1 MDLWKPCLPGL
12 VLGAH
17 WSWAGKCSLKAVF
30 DPFLDTAS
38 TLQICCKHSC
48 NSSPSWMPKYNKH
61 CCYVHPRRE
70 SLPWES
76 FSKDLELPGL
86 LFCLLNIPPSLKY
99 LSSRWINKKVPSQA
113 FQTDEEETSASQ
125 ENGIPLRLLPEKLR
139 WEKGN
144 KNRRIQADKAVLPHK
159 QHPAFKDISK
169 DLEQAQ
175 RHTWNKE
182 TDGKSELNSRAS
194 LEQHIK
200 PQHHS

>member
-1 MDLWKPCLPGL
+1 MHPWKPCLPGS
-12 VLGAH
+12 VLRAH
-17 WSWAGKCSLKAVF
+17 WAWAGKCTLRAVF
-30 DPFLDTAS
+30 DLLLDTVS

-48 NSSPSWMPKYNKH
+48 NSSPSWMAKYNKH
-61 CCYVHPRRE
+61 CCYVHCRLE

-86 LFCLLNIPPSLKY
+86 LFCLLNIPPSLKS

-113 FQTDEEETSASQ
+113 FQTDQEETSASQ

-144 KNRRIQADKAVLPHK
+144 KNRRTQADKAVLPHK
-159 QHPAFKDISK
+159 QYPVFKAIPK

-175 RHTWNKE
+175 RPTWNNE
-182 TDGKSELNSRAS
+182 RDRKSELTSRAS
-194 LEQHIK
+194 LEQHTK